1 MKSDR
6 NILITLE
13 PDRRYTEEKKI
24 NRNQTKIS
32 KSYNNEF
39 KKKEN
44 KSKHKYLIFFK
55 HNSSNETQINN
66 YRDSNYKKTL
76 K

>member
-6 NILITLE
+6 NILIILE
-13 PDRRYTEEKKI
+13 PDRRYTEEKTT
-24 NRNQTKIS
+24 NRNQTKIN

-39 KKKEN
+39 KRERN
-44 KSKHKYLIFFK
+44 KSKYKYSISLK
-55 HNSSNETQINN
+55 RNLSNETQISDR
-66 YRDSNYKKTL
+66 RDSNYKKTL